1 MKSFPYC
8 IEMHRVGAEGEW
20 SNESSIESSLRHL
33 ADTGQDSLGMPGAV
47 HSVVVYCAFT
57 EKQCAFTL
65 VPTA

>member
-20 SNESSIESSLRHL
+20 SNESSVESSLRHL

-47 HSVVVYCAFT
+47 HSAVVY
-57 EKQCAFTL
+57 
-65 VPTA
+65 